1 MTKIR
6 KLLST
11 LFLFVGVAFPN
22 RCSSQGS
29 VVFSNAGVPG
39 AITNSLTGQR
49 AEAGTTFSVAL
60 YFAPYPF
67 PDPGN
72 AIPPD
77 QSAFAPVA
85 ATDHLVAPGVFA
97 AGTVIAPVQ
106 PPGYFGWFQVRAWEK
121 SFGSTYEQAVANAS
135 PQNGRL

>member
-1 MTKIR
+1 MTKTK

-11 LFLFVGVAFPN
+11 VFLFVGVAFPN

-29 VVFSNAGVPG
+29 VFFSNFGAPG

-72 AIPPD
+72 ATPPP
-77 QSAFAPVA
+77 QSTFAPVA
-85 ATDHLVAPGVFA
+85 ATDRLLSPGVFA
-97 AGTVIAPVQ
+97 AGIVIAPTQ
-106 PPGYFGWFQVRAWEK
+106 PPGYFGWFQVRAWET
-121 SFGSTYEQAVANAS
+121 SFGTTYEQAVA
-135 PQNGRL
+135 